1 MKQYTYTYDIN
12 KDFPNIIGETQLPLF
27 SYENAREVSYGDKS
41 MLSLFSG
48 CGGMDLGFEGGF
60 ICHKASVG
68 QPGWV
73 RTCCCNPTTSRLS
86 S

>member
-1 MKQYTYTYDIN
+1 MKEFTYTYDIN
-12 KDFPNIIGETQLPLF
+12 SDFPNIVGETQLPLF
-27 SYENAREVSYGDKS
+27 SYVNTREMPSGDKS

-68 QPGWV
+68 HQGCKT
-73 RTCCCNPTTSRLS
+73 RKY
-86 S
+86 